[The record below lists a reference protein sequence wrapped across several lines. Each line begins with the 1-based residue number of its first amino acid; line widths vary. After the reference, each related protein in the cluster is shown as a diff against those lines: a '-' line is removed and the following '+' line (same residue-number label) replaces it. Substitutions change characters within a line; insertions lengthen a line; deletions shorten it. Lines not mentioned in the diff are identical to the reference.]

1 MDDSTAQAP
10 TLQPGELRM
19 TDYLVSVLSNMGMIS
34 FVALSA
40 YLLLVLGQIS
50 FGQQGFFAIGA
61 YVAGL
66 CTAVWQLPLLLAIPA
81 AAAVAGIA
89 GGLLGLPTLRLK
101 GLYFAVSTLAFGETI
116 RLLLNIFRYR
126 IEIDGEIV
134 GPDGAEGFRDIR
146 YVFENDISQ
155 TEYVLL
161 IYAILALILVGFFIL
176 ERARLGSIFR
186 MIGEDELAA
195 AAQGVNV
202 TAFKL
207 LAVVIAS
214 MVAGVGGALY
224 AHFTTYLEPSNFG
237 VMLGVHSLAY
247 GLIGGLGT
255 AFGPLLGVGI
265 DIGLLESIRNLSQ
278 YRMIIFGGLVAVL
291 LIFRHRG
298 LLDEQL
304 MHRLRRP
311 RNFQRDRWRTLNTT
325 VSPDAKQRSHRSFDV
340 DELSLLSLDG
350 VTMKFG
356 SNTALH
362 EFRMEMMKGEA
373 VGLIGPNGAGKTT
386 LFNVVTGVVTPTDGR
401 IRFRG
406 ENIVGRPTHSIVRL
420 GLSRTFQNLR
430 LFRRLTVF
438 DNVWSAQHRLP
449 GAAVW
454 RTVVPDRAMED
465 AHRER
470 VYELLEL
477 TGLLEKADVLT
488 GHLPLGELR
497 KLELARALAREPELL
512 LLDEPTGGMV
522 PKETEAVKE
531 VLESVIA
538 SGTSLIIVEHKLDV
552 VMELCD
558 RIVVLNFGNK
568 ISEGT
573 PNAVQADPKVIEAYT
588 GLDTK

>member
-1 MDDSTAQAP
+1 
-10 TLQPGELRM
+10 M
-19 TDYLVSVLSNMGMIS
+19 TDYLVSILANMGMIT

-40 YLLLVLGQIS
+40 YLLLILGQIS
-50 FGQQGFFAIGA
+50 FGQQAFFAIGA

-66 CTAVWQLPLLLAIPA
+66 CTVVWQLPLLFAVPVA
-81 AAAVAGIA
+81 AAAAAIA

-101 GLYFAVSTLAFGETI
+101 GLYFAISTLAFGEMT

-126 IEIDGEIV
+126 REVDGEMV

-161 IYAILALILVGFFIL
+161 IYVILLLVLAGFFIL
-176 ERARLGSIFR
+176 ERARLGSVFR

-195 AAQGVNV
+195 SAQGINV
-202 TAFKL
+202 AGFKL
-207 LAVVIAS
+207 LAVVTAS
-214 MVAGVGGALY
+214 AIAGVGGALY

-265 DIGLLESIRNLSQ
+265 DIGLLESLRGLSQ

-304 MHRLRRP
+304 VHRFFPPKHRRRV
-311 RNFQRDRWRTLNTT
+311 RNRTSGTT
-325 VSPDAKQRSHRSFDV
+325 VSLGSKQRLPPSSDT
-340 DELSLLSLDG
+340 DELTLLSLED
-350 VTMKFG
+350 VTMKYG
-356 SNTALH
+356 ANTALS
-362 EFRMEMMKGEA
+362 EFRMQMMKGDT

-386 LFNVVTGVVTPTDGR
+386 LFNIITGVVTPTEGR
-401 IRFRG
+401 IRFFG
-406 ENIVGRPTHSIVRL
+406 ENIVGRPTHSIMQL

-449 GAAVW
+449 GVSVW
-454 RTVVPDRAMED
+454 RTMFPDRVVEA

-477 TGLLEKADVLT
+477 TGLLEKADVLAA
-488 GHLPLGELR
+488 GLPPGELR

-512 LLDEPTGGMV
+512 LLDEPTAGMV

-531 VLESVIA
+531 ILQRVIA
-538 SGTSLIIVEHKLDV
+538 SGISLILVEHKLDV
-552 VMELCD
+552 VMDLCD
-558 RIVVLNFGNK
+558 RIVVLNFGKK

-573 PNAVQADPKVIEAYT
+573 PKLVQEDPKVVEAYT
-588 GLDTK
+588 GLGAK

>member
-1 MDDSTAQAP
+1 MQAP
-10 TLQPGELRM
+10 TLQRDELRM
-19 TDYLVSVLSNMGMIS
+19 TEYMVSILANMGMIA

-40 YLLLVLGQIS
+40 YLLLILGQIS

-66 CTAVWQLPLLLAIPA
+66 CTAVWQLPLLFAIPA
-81 AAAVAGIA
+81 GAAVAGIA

-101 GLYFAVSTLAFGETI
+101 GLYFAISTLAFGEMI
-116 RLLLNIFRYR
+116 RLLLNIFRYQT
-126 IEIDGEIV
+126 EIDGEMV
-134 GPDGAEGFRDIR
+134 GPNGAEGFRDIR

-161 IYAILALILVGFFIL
+161 IYAILFLVLSGFFVL
-176 ERARLGSIFR
+176 ERARLGSVFR

-195 AAQGVNV
+195 SAQGINV
-202 TAFKL
+202 AGFKL
-207 LAVVIAS
+207 LALVTAGVIA
-214 MVAGVGGALY
+214 GIGGAFY

-237 VMLGVHSLAY
+237 IMLGVHSLAY

-265 DIGLLESIRNLSQ
+265 DIGLLESLRGLSQ

-304 MHRLRRP
+304 MHRFFPPRHHRKASNRTSATTISMGDQRRLHP
-311 RNFQRDRWRTLNTT
+311 STDM
-325 VSPDAKQRSHRSFDV
+325 
-340 DELSLLSLDG
+340 DEQTLLSLEG
-350 VTMKFG
+350 VTVKYG
-356 SNTALH
+356 ANTVLS
-362 EFRMEMMKGEA
+362 EFCMQMMKGDA

-386 LFNVVTGVVTPTDGR
+386 LLNIITGVVAPTDGR
-401 IRFRG
+401 IRFCG
-406 ENIVGRPTHSIVRL
+406 ENILGRPTHSIMRL

-430 LFRRLTVF
+430 LFQRLTVF

-449 GAAVW
+449 GASVW
-454 RTVVPDRAMED
+454 RTVFPDRLVED
-465 AHRER
+465 ARRGR

-477 TGLLEKADVLT
+477 TGLLEKADVLAAS
-488 GHLPLGELR
+488 LPPGELR

-512 LLDEPTGGMV
+512 LLDEPTAGMV
-522 PKETEAVKE
+522 PKETETVKE
-531 VLESVIA
+531 ILRRVMA
-538 SGTSLIIVEHKLDV
+538 SGISLILVEHKLDV
-552 VMELCD
+552 VMDLCD
-558 RIVVLNFGNK
+558 RIVVLNFGEK

-573 PNAVQADPKVIEAYT
+573 PKLVQEDPKVIEAYT
-588 GLDTK
+588 GLGTK